1 MKGYDFMKC
10 QNCNE
15 NEANAYIRKNIN
27 GKVTEMHLCS
37 ECAEKLGVMHEF
49 SVENIF
55 GDTFFG
61 NLLSSGL
68 ESMNILSSVD
78 RCEYCG
84 STFNDIVKNGLVG
97 CAHCY
102 DKFSD
107 KLSDSIS
114 KIHGK
119 TSHIGKTI
127 SYTEE
132 PDKTAPAPQQNAKSE
147 LKKLKKDLKDAVSEQ
162 RFEDAAVLRDKIK
175 ALSEEEDA

>member
-1 MKGYDFMKC
+1 MKC
-10 QNCNE
+10 QNCNQ

-27 GKVTEMHLCS
+27 GEVTEMHLCS

-61 NLLSSGL
+61 NLLSAGL
-68 ESMNILSSVD
+68 DSMNILSSVD

-107 KLSDSIS
+107 KLEDSTS

-132 PDKTAPAPQQNAKSE
+132 SDKGEESSQPNAKAE
-147 LKKLKKDLKDAVSEQ
+147 LSKLKKELKSAVSEQ
-162 RFEDAAVLRDKIK
+162 RFEDAAVIRDKIK
-175 ALSEEEDA
+175 ELSEKD